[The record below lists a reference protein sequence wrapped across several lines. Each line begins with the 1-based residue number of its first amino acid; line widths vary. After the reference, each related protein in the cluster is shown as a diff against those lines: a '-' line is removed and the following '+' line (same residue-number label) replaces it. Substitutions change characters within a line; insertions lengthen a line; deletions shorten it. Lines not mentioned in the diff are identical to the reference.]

1 MENTNKLTGKDLIN
15 VGIYSAMTLVIFF
28 VVGLLTALPVVYPFL
43 FVIWPIVCGIPM
55 MLYYTKIKKFGMLTI
70 TGIIGGIFFYL
81 IGYGWIGL
89 LGWVLGGILS
99 DVVLKIGGYQKF
111 KVTVL
116 SYACFCL
123 GIMGCPANLWFAGEA
138 YWENIHTSMGDQYA
152 NTLQSLMPSWMM
164 YLGFALLFVGG
175 ILGALLGQ
183 VCVVGR
189 PEVLVQLVPFAAALQ
204 FGVDGAG
211 CDADFLR
218 DLSGLRAGG
227 VKGRAVDEIPLPRL
241 FVGGVG
247 FLLLARSEAD
257 HRDAVAT
264 HDRNAIGGEGPFV
277 RAGFAQEELAVGF
290 LGGFC
295 DYMVLGQDPRG
306 EVAVRRVDEAR
317 P

>member
-138 YWENIHTSMGDQYA
+138 YWENIHTSMHGYVETNGLKMKQVGPP
-152 NTLQSLMPSWMM
+152 LRV
-164 YLGFALLFVGG
+164 ALV
-175 ILGALLGQ
+175 GALAGPGLPEIMAWLGKDESLA
-183 VCVVGR
+183 R
-189 PEVLVQLVPFAAALQ
+189 LA
-204 FGVDGAG
+204 
-211 CDADFLR
+211 
-218 DLSGLRAGG
+218 
-227 VKGRAVDEIPLPRL
+227 RAVAL
-241 FVGGVG
+241 
-247 FLLLARSEAD
+247 
-257 HRDAVAT
+257 
-264 HDRNAIGGEGPFV
+264 
-277 RAGFAQEELAVGF
+277 
-290 LGGFC
+290 
-295 DYMVLGQDPRG
+295 
-306 EVAVRRVDEAR
+306 
-317 P
+317 